1 MSGPLLISLDC
12 SHLQRG
18 LDKCRGDKAGRE
30 VWKVEEAVPGDP
42 PGVGVDMREQS
53 RGTLRLLASLIRT
66 TVYIKQQNEFKVGR
80 VVWEEHICRKMG
92 G

>member
-1 MSGPLLISLDC
+1 M
-12 SHLQRG
+12 
-18 LDKCRGDKAGRE
+18 
-30 VWKVEEAVPGDP
+30 PGDP
-42 PGVGVDMREQS
+42 SGVGVDMREQS